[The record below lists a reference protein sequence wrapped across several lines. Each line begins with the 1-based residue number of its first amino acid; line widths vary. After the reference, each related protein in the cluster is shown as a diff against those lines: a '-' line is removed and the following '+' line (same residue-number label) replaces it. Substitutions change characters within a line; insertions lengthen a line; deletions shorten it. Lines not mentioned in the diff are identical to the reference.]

1 MGMEE
6 KMDFEKKIREDR
18 ESLIRDIMELVSI
31 DSVEG
36 EPKEGMP
43 FGEGPAKALQCFLDL
58 AEEAGLRTENFDN
71 YAGHA
76 DYGEGKKVVGI
87 LGHVD
92 VVPCGEGWIC
102 DPFQPQIKDG
112 KIYGRGVLDNKGPML
127 VCLHAVKILKE
138 MGIPLRKKIR
148 LIVGANEETDW
159 KCMDYYFGEKKIT
172 PPQISFTPDAEFPLN
187 HAEKGVFQYQ
197 LVADLKEK
205 IEISGGNAYNSVAES
220 ASALLP
226 AGSEETVRER
236 MPKWEEATRCKISCQ
251 TEENGVRL
259 SVRGFAAHA
268 ASPAKGINAVSGLMY
283 MIVDLGLEGELLE
296 IARWYMKY
304 IGFDL
309 QGKGLGID
317 LSDEIS
323 GTLSFNVGKAEVLDG
338 KLILSI
344 DNRVPVTYKCKEVQD
359 LLEKNLEGSRF
370 RFENPQITEA
380 IYVPKDSF
388 LVTTLMDV
396 YREVT
401 KDHDAEPQVDGA
413 CSYARALENCVAF
426 GAILPGQ
433 PDLMHQKNE
442 YLELDKLDL
451 WMKIY
456 LEAIYRLAQ

>member
-1 MGMEE
+1 
-6 KMDFEKKIREDR
+6 MDFEKKIREDR

-76 DYGEGKKVVGI
+76 DYGEGKEVVGI

-226 AGSEETVRER
+226 AGSEEMVRER

-370 RFENPQITEA
+370 RFENPQITEV

-433 PDLMHQKNE
+433 PDLMHQKND

>member
-76 DYGEGKKVVGI
+76 DYGEGKEVVGI

-236 MPKWEEATRCKISCQ
+236 MTKWEEATRCKISCQ

>member
-1 MGMEE
+1 
-6 KMDFEKKIREDR
+6 MDFEKKIREDR

-76 DYGEGKKVVGI
+76 DYGEGKEVVGI

-220 ASALLP
+220 ASALFP

-236 MPKWEEATRCKISCQ
+236 MTKWEEATRCKISCQ

>member
-1 MGMEE
+1 
-6 KMDFEKKIREDR
+6 MDFEKKIREDR

-76 DYGEGKKVVGI
+76 DYGEGKEVVGI

-236 MPKWEEATRCKISCQ
+236 MTKWEEATRCKISCQ

>member
-1 MGMEE
+1 
-6 KMDFEKKIREDR
+6 
-18 ESLIRDIMELVSI
+18 
-31 DSVEG
+31 
-36 EPKEGMP
+36 
-43 FGEGPAKALQCFLDL
+43 
-58 AEEAGLRTENFDN
+58 
-71 YAGHA
+71 
-76 DYGEGKKVVGI
+76 
-87 LGHVD
+87 
-92 VVPCGEGWIC
+92 
-102 DPFQPQIKDG
+102 
-112 KIYGRGVLDNKGPML
+112 
-127 VCLHAVKILKE
+127 
-138 MGIPLRKKIR
+138 MGIPLSKKIR

-159 KCMDYYFGEKKIT
+159 KCMDYYFGVKKMT

-187 HAEKGVFQYQ
+187 HAEKGVLQYQ
-197 LVADLKEK
+197 LVTDLKEK
-205 IEISGGNAYNSVAES
+205 IELSGGNAYNSVAES

-226 AGSEETVRER
+226 AGLEETVRER
-236 MPKWEEATRCKISCQ
+236 MPKWEEATSCKISCE
-251 TEENGVRL
+251 TEKQSVRL

-268 ASPAKGINAVSGLMY
+268 ASPAKGINAVSGMMY
-283 MIVDLGLEGELLE
+283 MIADLGLEGELSE
-296 IARWYMKY
+296 IAWWYMKN

-323 GTLSFNVGKAEVLDG
+323 GALSFNVGKVEVIDG

-396 YREVT
+396 YREIT
-401 KDHDAEPQVDGA
+401 QDYDAEPQVDGA

>member
-1 MGMEE
+1 MEE

-76 DYGEGKKVVGI
+76 DYGEGKEVVGI

-220 ASALLP
+220 ASALFP

-236 MPKWEEATRCKISCQ
+236 MTKWEEATRCKISCQ

>member
-1 MGMEE
+1 
-6 KMDFEKKIREDR
+6 MDFEKKIREDR

-76 DYGEGKKVVGI
+76 DYGEGKEVVGI

-236 MPKWEEATRCKISCQ
+236 MTKWEEATRCKISCQ

-344 DNRVPVTYKCKEVQD
+344 DNRVPVSYKCKEVQD

>member
-1 MGMEE
+1 MEE

-76 DYGEGKKVVGI
+76 DYGEGKEVVGI

-236 MPKWEEATRCKISCQ
+236 MTKWEEATRCKISCQ